1 MKMTMQIPF
10 CHPQIR
16 CFLFH
21 VSTGMARHM
30 NKFRKMAFPD
40 KAHKDVNDIIIY
52 SHHKNF
58 QEPTSSEGFDEIVQ
72 INFVPKF
79 DGDDEEVQKLFFSFL
94 IEK

>member
-1 MKMTMQIPF
+1 
-10 CHPQIR
+10 
-16 CFLFH
+16 
-21 VSTGMARHM
+21 MARHM

-58 QEPTSSEGFDEIVQ
+58 QEPKMDEGFSEIVQ

-79 DGDDEEVQKLFFSFL
+79 EGVDEDVERLFFSFL